1 MKTIMVTAYLL
12 LNAKPGMENK
22 IALKLN
28 RMREVK
34 EANVVYGEYDIIIKV
49 SLPTMNKLR
58 EFVINIRK
66 NTEIER
72 SSTLISTR
80 AK

>member
-28 RMREVK
+28 KMREVK
-34 EANVVYGEYDIIIKV
+34 EANIVYGEYDIIIKV

-80 AK
+80 